1 MSTVELSDYTIRS
14 FGIKMQN
21 SPEERMVT
29 QYHYTAWPDHGVP
42 SSVTSVLN
50 FVRRASA
57 ANPPDAGPMVRA
69 RRTP

>member
-1 MSTVELSDYTIRS
+1 
-14 FGIKMQN
+14 MQN

-57 ANPPDAGPMVRA
+57 ANPPDSGPMVSAPELVHLIFIYLWLSFMCVCA
-69 RRTP
+69 R